1 MTLGKLISVNFK
13 LPGSPGTY
21 FLNASIFFSAV
32 VLPMMEKYNNPS
44 KKKSFFMV
52 IEFLLSYFT
61 SLIKDTEITLQWFF
75 EFMLT

>member
-1 MTLGKLISVNFK
+1 
-13 LPGSPGTY
+13 
-21 FLNASIFFSAV
+21 
-32 VLPMMEKYNNPS
+32 MMEKYNNPS

-75 EFMLT
+75 EFMLTWYDCLWSYFGKL